1 MLINGGERGGS
12 GGWLEPVGESML
24 PRGGVMSDKSSLE
37 PLDEAGQDTDRGER
51 NRFQFQFK
59 LFPML
64 FLSFIISTEA
74 FLGYEQT
81 SFITN
86 NHVTTT

>member
-74 FLGYEQT
+74 FPGYEQT